1 MYRQVA
7 FSLSCFLLLTG
18 ARPTTAIEVQ
28 PHRAIYRMLL
38 AKSDRPSDVIA
49 AEGVMLYR
57 FARGCD
63 GWTVENKTVLRLN
76 YDNEV
81 ATDTVWSFVS
91 WESMDGRQ
99 FRFHAR
105 YDQDGRKVEKLS
117 GRADFPAAGKPGIA
131 RFFDPEERTLP
142 LPAGTLFPTHHM
154 QEVLAEA
161 MAGRHHLTRLVFD
174 GASVD
179 NPYQVSARFG
189 PRPDAAAESLAQAAG
204 LPKMPVWWTRMAFF
218 PESSTEEVPEF
229 EIDAEYRADGIADHI
244 TQQFEHFALDVRL
257 KELQVLPAP
266 DC

>member
-1 MYRQVA
+1 MYRQAVLI
-7 FSLSCFLLLTG
+7 LSCALLLTG
-18 ARPTTAIEVQ
+18 ARPTTAIEMQ
-28 PHRAIYRMLL
+28 PHRAIYRMSL
-38 AKSDRPSDVIA
+38 ARSDRPSDVVA
-49 AEGVMLYR
+49 ADGIMLYR

-81 ATDTVWSFVS
+81 TTDTVWSFVS

-105 YDQDGRKVEKLS
+105 YDQDGQKVEKIS
-117 GRADFPAAGKPGIA
+117 GRADFPAVGKPGIV
-131 RFFDPEERTLP
+131 RFFDPEERTFA
-142 LPAGTLFPTHHM
+142 LPAGSIFPTHHM
-154 QEVLAEA
+154 REVIAAA
-161 MAGRHHLTRLVFD
+161 MAGGHHLNRVVFD

-179 NPYQVSARFG
+179 NPYEVNALFG
-189 PRPDAAAESLAQAAG
+189 LRPDDTAEALAKVAG

-218 PESSTEEVPEF
+218 PEASADAVPEF
-229 EIDAEYRADGIADHI
+229 EIDAEYRSDGIADHI

-257 KELQVLPAP
+257 NELQVLPAP